1 MDQLKRISK
10 DPEKRRSE
18 FIEAA
23 ERLFTAKGYDETT
36 ISDIVKEVNVAQGTF
51 YYYFG
56 SKNEVLEAV
65 IEKLLA
71 ILEDKARGILES
83 QGSPEK
89 KLRNIVNSIIEANAS
104 KKDLLNYLHEE
115 SNVVLHER
123 LERRTIARMAP
134 LIAELLS
141 EGSKKGAF
149 HLSHPT
155 EASEFILAALVYFF
169 HKPEI
174 FSDPQKKERPRDT
187 LEHIL
192 SGMLRLQ
199 RSKLSLAI

>member
-10 DPEKRRSE
+10 DQEKRRSE

-23 ERLFTAKGYDETT
+23 ERLFTAKGCEETT
-36 ISDIVKEVNVAQGTF
+36 VSDIVKEVNVAQGTF

-56 SKNEVLEAV
+56 SKNEVLE
-65 IEKLLA
+65 
-71 ILEDKARGILES
+71 DKARGILES
-83 QGSPEK
+83 QESPEK
-89 KLRNIVNSIIEANAS
+89 KLRNIVNSIIGANAS
-104 KKDLLNYLHEE
+104 KKDLLKYLHEE
-115 SNVVLHER
+115 SNIVLHER

-149 HLSHPT
+149 HLSRPT

-169 HKPEI
+169 HNPEI
-174 FSDPQKKERPRDT
+174 FSDPQKKEWPRDT